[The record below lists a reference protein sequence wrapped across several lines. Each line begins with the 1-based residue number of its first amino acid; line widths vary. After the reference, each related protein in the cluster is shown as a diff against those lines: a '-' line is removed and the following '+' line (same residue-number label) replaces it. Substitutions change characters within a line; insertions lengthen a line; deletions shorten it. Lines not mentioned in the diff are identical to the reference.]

1 MTLSGSGTAKSRQIW
16 LPTNLGWHFAR
27 QVQQRE
33 RKAKENRVLARGI
46 SLSDGLW
53 ELSWVGRGRP

>member
-1 MTLSGSGTAKSRQIW
+1 MVQAQQRVGRFGS
-16 LPTNLGWHFAR
+16 NLGWHFAR

-33 RKAKENRVLARGI
+33 RKAKENRVSARRI